1 MTADGAYDVAW
12 DQIQGQRSSQQDCA
26 VCIPIDSDQH
36 LLVLADGLGGEVA
49 GDVASAVAVR
59 SFCSAYEAPAMPE
72 EPRARLLA
80 ALQAANYAVHDR
92 IVAEPALA
100 GMGTT
105 LIAAVVNGRKLRW
118 VSVGDSPM
126 WLFRNGA
133 VRRLNAN
140 HSMAGAL
147 ADQVAAGDMTAAEA
161 AEAPNRSLLFE
172 AVQGEDIELVD
183 APDAPEPL
191 EPGDIVL
198 LASDGVESCPL
209 EELEAIVSHDQCP
222 ETLVK
227 RILAAVE
234 AHRLIFQDNAT
245 LIALRVS
252 GESH

>member
-1 MTADGAYDVAW
+1 MDPDGAYDIAW
-12 DQIQGQRSSQQDCA
+12 DQIQGRRSSQQDCA
-26 VCIPIDSDQH
+26 VCVPIADDQH
-36 LLVLADGLGGEVA
+36 LLVLADGLGGEIA

-59 SFCSAYEAPAMPE
+59 SFCAAYEAPAMPD

-92 IVAEPALA
+92 IVAEPELA

-105 LIAAVVNGRKLRW
+105 LTAAVVNGRQLRW

-140 HSMAGAL
+140 HSVAGEL

-161 AEAPNRSLLFE
+161 AAAPNRSLLFE

-191 EPGDIVL
+191 EPGDVVV
-198 LASDGVESCPL
+198 LASDGVESCPP
-209 EELEAIVSHDQCP
+209 EELAEIVSGI
-222 ETLVK
+222 ENAEVLVE
-227 RILAAVE
+227 RVLAAVE
-234 AHRLIFQDNAT
+234 AHRLTFQDNAT
-245 LIALRVS
+245 LIVLRVP
-252 GESH
+252 GDSH